1 MFLVFAFVVHLLPF
15 FFTDFPCCGMRSSS
29 FYFNFFSC
37 DQTKEKNNDELSNS
51 RWKSGSAVLQGS
63 VVVFIELNRLTETT
77 SIELEMSKCEEC
89 IWIRDI
95 IIIIFFFPLC
105 LCFSFCVSSICT
117 N

>member
-1 MFLVFAFVVHLLPF
+1 MVFLVFAFVVHLLPF
-15 FFTDFPCCGMRSSS
+15 FCGFPLLWNAE
-29 FYFNFFSC
+29 FVVLFNFFSF
-37 DQTKEKNNDELSNS
+37 DQTKEKKNDELSNS

-95 IIIIFFFPLC
+95 IVIIFFFFL
-105 LCFSFCVSSICT
+105 FVF
-117 N
+117 